1 MIQDDGYLMSFL
13 AGELSQLQ
21 PLVEYQQR
29 MLQDLQ
35 DGARRYRD
43 VLKANEELEKKLES
57 AVKDLE
63 FEKVKRKQY
72 ENRYFDDFGFVCE
85 NKYSW
90 HILTC
95 FVCFQTDTGDGD

>member
-1 MIQDDGYLMSFL
+1 MSFL

-72 ENRYFDDFGFVCE
+72 ENR
-85 NKYSW
+85 
-90 HILTC
+90 
-95 FVCFQTDTGDGD
+95 

>member
-1 MIQDDGYLMSFL
+1 MQLCDYNTMIQDDGHLMSFL

-72 ENRYFDDFGFVCE
+72 ENR
-85 NKYSW
+85 
-90 HILTC
+90 
-95 FVCFQTDTGDGD
+95 